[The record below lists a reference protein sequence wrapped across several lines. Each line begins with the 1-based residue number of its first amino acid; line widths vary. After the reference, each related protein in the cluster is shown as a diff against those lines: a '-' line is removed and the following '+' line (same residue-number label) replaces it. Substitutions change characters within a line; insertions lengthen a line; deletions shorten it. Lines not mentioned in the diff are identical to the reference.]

1 MSANYGRV
9 DLWAKPVKKRTK
21 HNLLQRRA
29 DLITVVFAVVLLI
42 GISVLSYHLMEKPIL
57 RIKDRIAGEAEQ
69 RDTSSG
75 PQLQAS
81 TIRLWLPGLVKLRS
95 VKRRMALGY
104 RAKRYRIVDPRMNS
118 IRTEVLPTATE
129 IFGATV

>member
-29 DLITVVFAVVLLI
+29 DLITVLFAVVLLV

-57 RIKDRIAGEAEQ
+57 RIKDRVAGEASRPDPVLRPEASSV
-69 RDTSSG
+69 DKSALVAGTSET
-75 PQLQAS
+75 P
-81 TIRLWLPGLVKLRS
+81 
-95 VKRRMALGY
+95 
-104 RAKRYRIVDPRMNS
+104 
-118 IRTEVLPTATE
+118 
-129 IFGATV
+129 